1 MMNQRNSDLGK
12 WLALSS
18 AILAFVLAA
27 QAGSSNLPFSW
38 KNPNYTGGSF
48 KNVLVLAMNGRSEGR
63 ADFEDRMVAKLTSQG
78 LTATPS
84 YSLLPRPKSTPIN
97 MDDLRWQIQQ
107 NKFDA
112 VIVSR
117 IVKLDKSVKY
127 VPGSAFPLYPYY
139 GTLYGYYGTLAP
151 VVYTPG
157 YMEHETTAQ
166 VETNVYSTAKPD
178 GELAWTATSKTVNP
192 SSLKNAI
199 DGVVKLLMKA
209 MAKDNII

>member
-1 MMNQRNSDLGK
+1 MKMRKSHLGK
-12 WLALSS
+12 WLMLTS
-18 AILAFVLAA
+18 AILAVVFAA
-27 QAGSSNLPFSW
+27 QGGSSKLPFSW

-63 ADFEDRMVAKLTSQG
+63 ADFEDGMVAQLTRQG
-78 LTATPS
+78 VTATPS

-117 IVKLDKSVKY
+117 VVRLDKSVKY
-127 VPGSAFPLYPYY
+127 VSGSVFPLYPYY

-157 YMEHETTAQ
+157 YMEHQTSAQ

-192 SSLKNAI
+192 GSLKKAI
-199 DGVVKLLMKA
+199 DGVVKLLMKS